1 VKKRVVI
8 HSPQQTN
15 SEALAIQIERNL
27 GYSCVNNNGIA
38 LINFEV
44 PKNVERTLYLIDCIG
59 QKISDIRKRIKQ
71 QVISR
76 DDHCD
81 VALFNLAT
89 DIDNDIEIDAFV
101 EGYKGVF
108 FENIPL
114 NLFLKGLS
122 AIFEG
127 QMWYSR
133 KVLNRFYRKAYN
145 NLVVSNR
152 NNIDLTLREKEILDY
167 IANGLRNDEIA
178 EKLCIS
184 AHTVKSHIYNLF
196 KKLDVPNRVQA
207 VIWATNHRLS
217 I

>member
-1 VKKRVVI
+1 MKKQVVI

-27 GYSCVNNNGIA
+27 GYSCLNNNEIA
-38 LINFEV
+38 LINFEIS
-44 PKNVERTLYLIDCIG
+44 KNVERTLYLIDCVG

-71 QVISR
+71 QAISR
-76 DDHCD
+76 NDHCD
-81 VALFNLAT
+81 VALFNLAM
-89 DIDNDIEIDAFV
+89 DINNDIEIDAFV

-114 NLFLKGLS
+114 NIFLKGLR

-127 QMWYSR
+127 QIWYSR
-133 KVLNRFYRKAYN
+133 KVLNQFYRKAYN
-145 NLVVSNR
+145 NLVAPNQ
-152 NNIDLTLREKEILDY
+152 NNIDLTSREKEILNH